1 MAKKTIQEALVY
13 IPNDPLNKGT
23 EQVKIVQRDGVS
35 VVIPI
40 GKVNKR
46 VPLWAA
52 ERLKEIG
59 TIDDFEVVE

>member
-40 GKVNKR
+40 GKVNQR
-46 VPLWAA
+46 VPLCAA

>member
-1 MAKKTIQEALVY
+1 MAKKTTHEPLVY

-23 EQVKIVQRDGVS
+23 KQVNIVQRDGVS

-40 GKVNKR
+40 EKVNQR

>member
-13 IPNDPLNKGT
+13 LPNDPLNKGT

-40 GKVNKR
+40 GKVNQR